1 MGEILQQN
9 LFKQSTGDYHI
20 DIGDGDNDNDD
31 EEACNIHVDDVD
43 DKHCPT
49 VVAAE
54 ANHAILAPHRRSSP
68 RSLTQ

>member
-9 LFKQSTGDYHI
+9 LFKQSIRDFDI
-20 DIGDGDNDNDD
+20 DIDIDIDDDDD
-31 EEACNIHVDDVD
+31 EAVCNIHDDVD